1 MPLATSQLKS
11 NLQKIFD
18 TAASEAWTTAKVA
31 DEMSKAMETFVK
43 SGSVKNVKVNIQT
56 GAQSGAGTIE

>member
-1 MPLATSQLKS
+1 MPLATGQLKT

-31 DEMSKAMETFVK
+31 DEMSKAFETFVK
-43 SGSVKNVKVNIQT
+43 SGAVKNVKVNIQT
-56 GAQSGAGTIE
+56 GAQSNTGSIE

>member
-11 NLQKIFD
+11 SLQRIFD
-18 TAASEAWTTAKVA
+18 TAAKEQWTTAKVA

-43 SGSVKNVKVNIQT
+43 SGAVTGVKVNIQT
-56 GAQSGAGTIE
+56 GAQSANGTIE